1 MIVSSLELDE
11 GELSIQVDKE
21 MYICMECSYNSSC
34 VSCILLLTKDPCHAQ
49 IQYFGNHVM
58 DLQDIIRLPVPLKD
72 LSQKSSYIYRSP
84 LARKYRHFIW
94 SVVLVLNTHFQDT
107 YACVSQPCLL
117 FFFFLLK
124 KQDMMV
130 TLIFYLFLD

>member
-1 MIVSSLELDE
+1 MKENCQSKWIKKCKYAWSVPTTLLVLASFCFSQKILVMLKSS
-11 GELSIQVDKE
+11 
-21 MYICMECSYNSSC
+21 
-34 VSCILLLTKDPCHAQ
+34 ILAT
-49 IQYFGNHVM
+49 INHVM